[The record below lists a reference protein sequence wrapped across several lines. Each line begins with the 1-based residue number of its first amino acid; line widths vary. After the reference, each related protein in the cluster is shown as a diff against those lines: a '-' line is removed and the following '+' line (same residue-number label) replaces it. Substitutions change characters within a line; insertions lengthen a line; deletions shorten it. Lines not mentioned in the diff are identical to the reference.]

1 MLTESNLL
9 LLEYQKN
16 KILTFITT
24 YKLSP
29 IYFSKVNLKTRIFL
43 WHFLSSKIFIFNKN
57 INMLKNLSCFLIL
70 NILFINYASAQ
81 PNSTLPPKIA
91 GTVVLKTPVG
101 TIAQANGLKSGLI
114 TVAVDTNVRVNPKY
128 AFLAIEL
135 SQVTGSN
142 QMDFLN
148 GNNIFWIFDKV
159 GKEVKIPLEVLKS
172 VKAPMESNGI
182 VDLKFRIPYRLKTD
196 KNNYTIHYRWESK
209 DKSRNMDFLTTK

>member
-1 MLTESNLL
+1 
-9 LLEYQKN
+9 
-16 KILTFITT
+16 
-24 YKLSP
+24 
-29 IYFSKVNLKTRIFL
+29 
-43 WHFLSSKIFIFNKN
+43 
-57 INMLKNLSCFLIL
+57 MLKNLYCFLIL

-148 GNNIFWIFDKV
+148 GNNIFWIFDKA
-159 GKEVKIPLEVLKS
+159 GKEVKIPFEVLKS

-209 DKSRNMDFLTTK
+209 DKTRNMDFLTTK